1 VPNLLDAGVVMPHIA
16 APFLHA
22 LLQESADS
30 AGVLADTAHAAAEAG
45 AHAAQGDHLSVPA
58 FLAILIAI
66 LVGAKLCGELA
77 EKIGQ
82 PAVLGELVAGVLLGS
97 SVLALVDPTV
107 QVIHLLAEIGV
118 VILLFEIGLETDLK
132 KLLQVGGASLTT
144 AIVGVVLPFAGG
156 YYVAALL
163 GLDTMVA
170 VVCGAALTA
179 TSVGITARVL
189 SDLGRLQETE
199 SQIVLGAAV
208 IDDIIGLIIL
218 AIVAQLVAGAA
229 VTPTGITV
237 TALVAFGFVALVLV
251 LGRFL
256 VPPVFDLLA
265 RIGKPETLAT
275 MALAFAFLVAYLADA
290 AGSALIVG
298 AFAAGLVLAPTRHA
312 HIIEAGVTRLGHFFV
327 PIFFVV
333 VGASVDVRTFA
344 DGTVMS
350 VGLALIA
357 VAIVGK
363 LAAGYAPFWF
373 RGKKSVI
380 GVGMIPR
387 GEVGLI
393 FAQMG
398 LTSGVLDVGIF
409 SALTLMVMVTT
420 FMAPPLLK
428 VLFPPK
434 GAPSRTP
441 GGIAESM
448 TEA

>member
-1 VPNLLDAGVVMPHIA
+1 MLQTGLPVVHMLVQGA
-16 APFLHA
+16 
-22 LLQESADS
+22 
-30 AGVLADTAHAAAEAG
+30 ADTATALGDTAHLAAQV
-45 AHAAQGDHLSVPA
+45 AAQGAQAEHLSVPE
-58 FLAILIAI
+58 FLSILIAI
-66 LVGAKLCGELA
+66 LVGAKLFGELA
-77 EKIGQ
+77 ERIGQ
-82 PAVLGELVAGVLLGS
+82 PAVLGELVAGVVLGA
-97 SVLALVDPTV
+97 SVLGLVDPTV
-107 QVIHLLAEIGV
+107 EVVHLLAEIGV

-144 AIVGVVLPFAGG
+144 AVVGVVLPFAGG

-218 AIVAQLVAGAA
+218 AVVAQLVAGAEVSA
-229 VTPTGITV
+229 AGVSV
-237 TALVAFGFVALVLV
+237 TALVAFGFVALVLIV
-251 LGRFL
+251 GRFV
-256 VPPVFDLLA
+256 VPPLFDLLA

-290 AGSALIVG
+290 VDSALIVG

-312 HIIEAGVTRLGHFFV
+312 HTIEAGVTRLGHFFV

-344 DGTVMS
+344 DASVMT

-363 LAAGYAPFWF
+363 FAAGYAPFWLE
-373 RGKKSVI
+373 GKKSVI
-380 GVGMIPR
+380 GVGMVPR

-434 GAPSRTP
+434 GAPGRKP
-441 GGIAESM
+441 GGIAETM

>member
-1 VPNLLDAGVVMPHIA
+1 MLDSGLPLVH
-16 APFLHA
+16 L
-22 LLQESADS
+22 LLQGVADS
-30 AGVLADTAHAAAEAG
+30 AAVLADTAQAAAQAG
-45 AHAAQGDHLSVPA
+45 AHAAEGDHLSVPA

-66 LVGAKLCGELA
+66 LVGAKLFGELA

-82 PAVLGELVAGVLLGS
+82 PAVLGELVAGVVLGV
-97 SVLALVDPTV
+97 SVLNLVDPTV
-107 QVIHLLAEIGV
+107 EVIHLLAEIGV

-144 AIVGVVLPFAGG
+144 AVVGVVLPFGGG
-156 YYVAALL
+156 YWVASAL
-163 GLDTMVA
+163 GLETMVA
-170 VVCGAALTA
+170 VVAGAALTA

-189 SDLGRLQETE
+189 SDLGRLQEIE

-218 AIVAQLVAGAA
+218 AVVANLVAGAE
-229 VTPTGITV
+229 V
-237 TALVAFGFVALVLV
+237 TAVSISKTTLSAFGFVALVLIV
-251 LGRFL
+251 GRF
-256 VPPVFDLLA
+256 VIPPLFDILA
-265 RIGKPETLAT
+265 RVGKPETLAT
-275 MALAFAFLVAYLADA
+275 MALAFAFIIAYLADA

-312 HIIEAGVTRLGHFFV
+312 HTIEAGVTRLGHFFV

-344 DGTVMS
+344 DATVLS

-363 LAAGYAPFWF
+363 LAAGYAPFWLK
-373 RGKKSVI
+373 GKKSVI

-434 GAPSRTP
+434 GPPTRTP
-441 GGIAESM
+441 GGLAETV

>member
-1 VPNLLDAGVVMPHIA
+1 MIQTLVQGA
-16 APFLHA
+16 
-22 LLQESADS
+22 
-30 AGVLADTAHAAAEAG
+30 ADTAAVLGDSALVASQA
-45 AHAAQGDHLSVPA
+45 AAQGEHLEVPE
-58 FLAILIAI
+58 FLAVLIAI
-66 LVGAKLCGELA
+66 LIGAKLFGELA
-77 EKIGQ
+77 ERIGQ
-82 PAVLGELVAGVLLGS
+82 PAVLGELVAGVVLGA
-97 SVLALVDPTV
+97 SVLNLVDPTV
-107 QVIHLLAEIGV
+107 QTIHLLAEIGV

-144 AIVGVVLPFAGG
+144 AVVGVVLPFVGG
-156 YYVAALL
+156 YYVAHWL
-163 GLDTMVA
+163 GLETMVA

-208 IDDIIGLIIL
+208 IDDVIGLIIL
-218 AIVAQLVAGAA
+218 AIVARLVAGAE
-229 VTPTGITV
+229 VSTGGIIV
-237 TALVAFGFVALVLV
+237 TALIAFGFVALVLI
-251 LGRFL
+251 LGKFI
-256 VPPVFDLLA
+256 VPPLFDLLA
-265 RIGKPETLAT
+265 RVGKPETLAT
-275 MALAFAFLVAYLADA
+275 MALAFAFLIAYLADA
-290 AGSALIVG
+290 VDSALIVG

-312 HIIEAGVTRLGHFFV
+312 HTIEAGVTRLGHFFV

-344 DGTVMS
+344 DTTVMS
-350 VGLALIA
+350 VGLALIV
-357 VAIVGK
+357 VAIIGK

-373 RGKKSVI
+373 KGKKSVI
-380 GVGMIPR
+380 GVGMVPR

-398 LTSGVLDVGIF
+398 LTSGVLSVGIF

-434 GAPSRTP
+434 GAPGRAP
-441 GGIAESM
+441 GGIAETM